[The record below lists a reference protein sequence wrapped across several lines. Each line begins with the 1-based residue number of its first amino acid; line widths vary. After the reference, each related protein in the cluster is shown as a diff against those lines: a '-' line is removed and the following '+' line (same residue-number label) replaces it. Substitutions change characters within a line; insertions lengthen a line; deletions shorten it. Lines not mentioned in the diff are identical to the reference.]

1 MQHRQ
6 QQQQQQQQANNFG
19 HDFVLGF
26 QSRSAAARSSLLCAL
41 SYTLLIP
48 ALVFTTSTRGP
59 GNWIPHLN
67 PSAHRLAVNI
77 ISWVWL

>member
-1 MQHRQ
+1 MQHR
-6 QQQQQQQQANNFG
+6 QQQQQQANNFG

-26 QSRSAAARSSLLCAL
+26 QSQSARSSSLLCAL